1 MCLYVLLLFWDISI
15 IFFFFPFIL
24 THGWKCEEGYSEHA
38 ETRCHDFSHPG
49 LWDSITITDRGYSDL
64 EKKKKNR
71 FLKEIFLHL
80 SIYLFICLSI
90 CQCSE

>member
-24 THGWKCEEGYSEHA
+24 THGWKCEEGYGEHA

-64 EKKKKNR
+64 EKKKKTD
-71 FLKEIFLHL
+71 F
-80 SIYLFICLSI
+80 
-90 CQCSE
+90 